1 MINIKLLA
9 LDLDDTLLNREL
21 KISTEDFQA
30 IKEAQHTGVQ
40 VAIATGRMYRSALP
54 YAVELGLKLPLV
66 AYHGALVKEMSNGS
80 TISHQA
86 VPLELALEIA
96 QESEALGYH
105 LNAYINDE
113 VLVKEVTPEG
123 LYYEGIANVPMRAVG
138 SLTKALK
145 SGPTK
150 LLLINQEEK
159 LLPLLEKWQA
169 KYADQLFITKSKPN
183 FLEIT
188 AAGVHKGYGV
198 ELLANSLNITSQ
210 EVMVV
215 GDSYNDIAMFEF
227 AGISVAMGNAKAQVQ
242 AKAHYV
248 TDTNHNSGV
257 AKAIY
262 KYILGR
268 RF

>member
-1 MINIKLLA
+1 MTNIKLLA

-21 KISTEDFQA
+21 KISPQDFQA
-30 IKEAQHTGVQ
+30 IMAAKDAGVK

-54 YAVELGLKLPLV
+54 YAVELDLELPLV
-66 AYHGALVKEMSNGS
+66 TYHGALVKEMNNGQ

-96 QESEALGYH
+96 QESESLGYH

-123 LYYEGIANVPMRAVG
+123 LYYERIANVPMRAVG

-159 LLPLLEKWQA
+159 LVPLLEKWQA
-169 KYADQLFITKSKPN
+169 KFADQLFITKSKPK

-198 ELLANSLNITSQ
+198 ELVASSLGISSK

-215 GDSYNDIAMFEF
+215 GDSFNDIAMFEF
-227 AGISVAMGNAKAQVQ
+227 AGISVAMGNSKEQVQ

-248 TDTNHNSGV
+248 TDTNQNSGV

-262 KYILGR
+262 KYILNR
-268 RF
+268 